1 MLKNIIRKKLVET
14 KTNKKYTLTENRI
27 IKSRFNFLFENRKI
41 RNRKDLNNFYILML
55 SEMVDLYKKG
65 YSSKLISENA
75 ESLFSVLNTLFNE
88 SGNSVVEVFKQ
99 KGIDWLIQNLNI
111 SGDDEL
117 SQYMKDA
124 LNKTELNEV
133 ARLFSDCEFLSKK
146 IAQSIKE
153 NYINSLSPETEGSN
167 FMKTVKTSFSSVI
180 QNSDIE
186 TRLESTINSI
196 ICPLVDQAQTK
207 FEEML
212 KNMKSQLVAPQLDT
226 QV

>member
-14 KTNKKYTLTENRI
+14 KTNKKYTLTENKI

-65 YSSKLISENA
+65 YNSSLISENA
-75 ESLFSVLNTLFNE
+75 ENLFSVLNTLFNE

-99 KGIDWLIQNLNI
+99 KGIDWLIQNLKI

-153 NYINSLSPETEGSN
+153 NYITNLSSETESSD
-167 FMKTVKTSFSSVI
+167 FMKTVKNSFSSVI

-186 TRLESTINSI
+186 TRLESTINGV

-226 QV
+226 QM

>member
-14 KTNKKYTLTENRI
+14 KTNKKYTLAENKI

-65 YSSKLISENA
+65 YNSNLISENA
-75 ESLFSVLNTLFNE
+75 ENLFTVLNTLFNE

-99 KGIDWLIQNLNI
+99 KGIDWLIQNLKI

-153 NYINSLSPETEGSN
+153 NYIANLSSEDESSD
-167 FMKTVKTSFSSVI
+167 FMKTVKNSFSSVI

-186 TRLESTINSI
+186 TRLESTINGV
-196 ICPLVDQAQTK
+196 ICPLVDRAQTK

-226 QV
+226 QM

>member
-1 MLKNIIRKKLVET
+1 MLKTIIRKKLVET

-27 IKSRFNFLFENRKI
+27 INSRFNFLFENRKI

-65 YSSKLISENA
+65 YNSNLISENA
-75 ESLFSVLNTLFNE
+75 ENLFSVLNTLFYE

-99 KGIDWLIQNLNI
+99 KGIDWLIQNLKI

-117 SQYMKDA
+117 SQYMRDA

-153 NYINSLSPETEGSN
+153 NYITNLSSETESSD
-167 FMKTVKTSFSSVI
+167 FMKTVKNSFSSVI

-186 TRLESTINSI
+186 TRLESTINGI

-212 KNMKSQLVAPQLDT
+212 KIMKSQLVAPQLDT

>member
-14 KTNKKYTLTENRI
+14 KTNKKYILTENKI
-27 IKSRFNFLFENRKI
+27 IKSKFDFLFENRKI
-41 RNRKDLNNFYILML
+41 RNRKDLNNFYILVL

-65 YSSKLISENA
+65 YNSNLISENA
-75 ESLFSVLNTLFNE
+75 ENLFTVLNTLFNE

-99 KGIDWLIQNLNI
+99 KGIDWLIQNLKI

-153 NYINSLSPETEGSN
+153 NYIANLSSETESSD
-167 FMKTVKTSFSSVI
+167 FMKTVKNSFSSVI

-186 TRLESTINSI
+186 TRLESTINSV

-212 KNMKSQLVAPQLDT
+212 KNMKSQLVSPQMDI
-226 QV
+226 QM

>member
-1 MLKNIIRKKLVET
+1 
-14 KTNKKYTLTENRI
+14 LTENKI

-65 YSSKLISENA
+65 YNSSLISENA
-75 ESLFSVLNTLFNE
+75 ENLFSVLNTLFNE

-99 KGIDWLIQNLNI
+99 KGIDWLIQNLKI

-153 NYINSLSPETEGSN
+153 NYITNLSSETESSD
-167 FMKTVKTSFSSVI
+167 FMKTVKNSFSSVI

-186 TRLESTINSI
+186 TRLESTINGV

-226 QV
+226 QM